1 VSEPKNLGC
10 RPVEFP
16 GNPLHPFCERGAKGG
31 FLKLIARL
39 RANLFFKA
47 CAKDNRKEES
57 LMEEKKDLEK
67 MTAVELRELALKE
80 YPGLTG
86 VHALKK
92 EELVLAIHQARGE
105 VVKEIKKKK
114 KAGKV
119 KADKKEIKNR
129 LRQLQEKKNELLA
142 GGSKKDLL
150 RLRRRIKRLKR
161 MTQKA
166 AG

>member
-1 VSEPKNLGC
+1 
-10 RPVEFP
+10 
-16 GNPLHPFCERGAKGG
+16 
-31 FLKLIARL
+31 
-39 RANLFFKA
+39 
-47 CAKDNRKEES
+47 
-57 LMEEKKDLEK
+57 MEEKKDLEK

-80 YPGLTG
+80 YPSLTG

-92 EELVLAIHQARGE
+92 EELVLAIRQARGE

-114 KAGKV
+114 TGGKV
-119 KADKKEIKNR
+119 KAAKKEIKNR

-161 MTQKA
+161 LTQKA